1 MKAMIGLGYL
11 VGLVWAAEERPGSV
25 AVSGG
30 SVSDGPVSAGSVSAG
45 ATSRDL
51 GLASSGSGGAP
62 SADAPSG
69 DLGSAS
75 SGLAGALCPGGVSD
89 GAASFGFISAGAAP
103 GGAASADPASAG
115 QWKPVQ
121 GRIMTRWAAQVSP
134 ENVWPEY
141 PRPTMVRPQW
151 KNLNGLWDYAIRPKQ
166 EDRPGRWDGKILVP
180 FCAES
185 ALSGVGKAVQPDQ
198 RLWYRRTFEL
208 PQDWTGGRVLLHF
221 GAVDWEATVWLNGK
235 PLGVHRGGYDAF
247 SFDITDALH
256 KQGPQEL
263 VLAVWDPTNTGTQ
276 PRGKQVLKPG
286 GIWYTAVTGIWQT
299 VWLEHVPASY
309 IAALRNTPDAD
320 TGTVAVEVEV
330 VGAQPGD
337 RLRAVG
343 LDGQKEA
350 AQAEAE
356 PGKPLVL
363 KIPQPKLWSP
373 ENPFLYDLQVEL
385 LRQGQPVDQVRSYF
399 GLRSVRLG
407 KDENGLVRILLNGK
421 FLFQMGTLDQGW
433 WPDGLYTAPTD
444 EALRYDLEVLKRLGM
459 NMLRKHVK
467 VEPERLYYWCD
478 RLGILVWQ
486 DMPSGDRGIGGKAP
500 DLQRSPESAAQFKQ
514 ELQAMIRGRYNHPSI
529 IMWVPYNEGWGQ
541 WNTVEV
547 CQWIKQWDPTRLV
560 NNASGWKDRGVGDV
574 HDIHSYPG
582 PAMPQPE
589 PNRAIVLGEFGGLGL
604 ALPGHLWR
612 EEGAWGYRSFRNPQ
626 ELTIAYLGLIEK
638 LQPLVHAGLS
648 AAVYTQTSDVEI
660 EVNGLMTYD
669 RAVLKPDERVVREAH
684 RRLYLPPVIK
694 TILPTSQQEGQ
705 IWRYTTEPPPAGW
718 EKLDFDDSRWKS
730 GPGGFGTAH
739 TPGSVVRTQWDGKE
753 IWLRRS
759 FELEETDLKAPHALI
774 HHDEDAEVYLNGQRV
789 GAWQNYTTHYVMEP
803 LNQNFLRA
811 VRKGKNVLAVHCRQT
826 IGGQYIDVGIVDVV
840 RGQAMPAVAPPEKAR
855 TELRPPAVPLV
866 VHDPYFSVWSFDDA
880 LYEGWTRHWTGAVHG
895 MAGLI
900 RVDGKPMRFMG
911 RPLDVP
917 PQAKGAAAAKSAPAA
932 KGDSAAKDT
941 PLSKEQPIPDV
952 RQLSCQVLPT
962 RTIYRFQAGPVELR
976 LSFLTPA
983 LPDDLDVLARP
994 VSYVIFEVQ
1003 SQDGQPHQV
1012 ELYFDATG
1020 QLAVNTPDQPVVWQR
1035 QEAAGD
1041 PPLQLLRIGTKE
1053 QPILQKRGDD
1063 LRIDWGYLYLAV
1075 PKVQDVATVIGPADR
1090 LRKCFTAGQPLP
1102 TEDDPR
1108 QPRAVQ
1114 DDWPVLACAFHLGQ
1128 VGQKR
1133 ETRWLMLAY
1142 DDQYSIQYLE
1152 QNLRPWWRRDGLDAP
1167 GLLRRAAEQLPKLAQ
1182 QCEAFDRAL
1191 MADLEKVG
1199 GPGYAPFCAL
1209 AYRQALGAH
1218 KLVQGPDGQLW
1229 AFSKEC
1235 FSNGCIGTVDV
1246 IYPAAP
1252 ILLLLNNQL
1261 HKAALRP
1268 VLHYAQS
1275 GRWKFPFAPH
1285 DLGTYPK
1292 ANGQVYGGGEKSE
1305 ENQMPVEES
1314 ANMLILVAGAAKLDG
1329 HAEFA
1334 KPYWP
1339 LLDQWADYLR
1349 QKGLDPENQLCTDDF
1364 AGHLAHNVNL
1374 SAKAI
1379 VALACYAELCRMA
1392 GRDTEARS
1400 YRQLA
1405 EQFVQQW
1412 IRMADD
1418 GDHYRL
1424 AFDRPGTWSQKYN
1437 LVWDKI
1443 FALRLFPPEVVQ
1455 KEIAFYKTKLN
1466 LFGLPL
1472 DNRSLYTK
1480 TDWHVWTATLA
1491 DRQEDFEYL
1500 MRPVYE
1506 FVHFTLPRVPMTDW
1520 YWTHNAGRV
1529 GFQARPVIGG
1539 VFIRALADQAIWAKW
1554 AKRKG

>member
-1 MKAMIGLGYL
+1 
-11 VGLVWAAEERPGSV
+11 
-25 AVSGG
+25 
-30 SVSDGPVSAGSVSAG
+30 
-45 ATSRDL
+45 
-51 GLASSGSGGAP
+51 
-62 SADAPSG
+62 
-69 DLGSAS
+69 
-75 SGLAGALCPGGVSD
+75 
-89 GAASFGFISAGAAP
+89 
-103 GGAASADPASAG
+103 
-115 QWKPVQ
+115 
-121 GRIMTRWAAQVSP
+121 MTRWAAQVRP
-134 ENVWPEY
+134 DNVWPEY
-141 PRPTMVRPQW
+141 PRPTMVRPAWQ
-151 KNLNGLWDYAIRPKQ
+151 NLNGLWDYAIRPRQ
-166 EDRPGRWDGKILVP
+166 EDRPQQWDGKILVP
-180 FCAES
+180 FCVES
-185 ALSGVGKAVQPDQ
+185 ALSGVGKPVGPGQ
-198 RLWYRRTFEL
+198 RLWYRRTFDL

-221 GAVDWEATVWLNGK
+221 GAVDWEASVWLNGK
-235 PLGVHRGGYDAF
+235 LLGTHRGGYDAF
-247 SFDITDALH
+247 HFDITDALA

-263 VLAVWDPTNTGTQ
+263 LLAVWDPTDTGTQ
-276 PRGKQVLKPG
+276 PRGKQVLRPG

-309 IAALRNTPDAD
+309 IAALRNTPNVDAS
-320 TGTVAVEVEV
+320 TLTVEAEV
-330 VGAQPGD
+330 VGVHPGD
-337 RLRAVG
+337 RLRAIAF
-343 LDGQKEA
+343 DGDKQV
-350 AQAEAE
+350 AQAEADA
-356 PGKPLVL
+356 GQPLVL

-373 ENPFLYDLQVEL
+373 DSPFLYDLQLML

-399 GLRSVRLG
+399 GMRSIRIG

-421 FLFQMGTLDQGW
+421 FLFQIGTLDQGW

-444 EALRYDLEVLKRLGM
+444 EALRYDLEMLKRLGM

-478 RLGILVWQ
+478 RLGLLVWQ
-486 DMPSGDRGIGGKAP
+486 DMPNGDRGIGHKAP
-500 DLQRSPESAAQFKQ
+500 DIQRSPESAEQFTK
-514 ELQAMIRGRYNHPSI
+514 ELQALVRGRYNHPSI

-541 WNTVEV
+541 WNTQQV

-560 NNASGWKDRGVGDV
+560 NNASGWADRGVGDV

-604 ALPGHLWR
+604 PLPGHLWQ
-612 EEGAWGYRSFRNPQ
+612 EKGAWGYRSFRNQQ

-669 RAVLKPDERVVREAH
+669 RAVLKMDERVLREAH
-684 RRLYLPPVIK
+684 RRLHLPPPIVK

-705 IWRYTTEPPPAGW
+705 TWRYTTQQPPAGW
-718 EKLDFDDSRWKS
+718 QQPDFDDSGWKT
-730 GPGGFGTAH
+730 GPGGFGTAF
-739 TPGSVVRTQWDGKE
+739 TPGSVVRTEWKTTD
-753 IWLRRS
+753 IWLRRT
-759 FELEETDLKAPHALI
+759 FDLEHTDLKAAHALI
-774 HHDEDAEVYLNGQRV
+774 HHDEEAEVYLNGRLV
-789 GAWQNYTTHYVMEP
+789 GRWTGYTTSYVMEP
-803 LNQNFLRA
+803 FNQNFLRA

-826 IGGQYIDVGIVDVV
+826 VGGQYIDVGIVDVV
-840 RGQAMPAVAPPEKAR
+840 RKEEPPPVPPPEKAR
-855 TELRPPAVPLV
+855 SRLRPPAVPLV

-880 LYEGWTRHWTGAVHG
+880 LYEGWTRHWTGANHG
-895 MAGLI
+895 LAGLI
-900 RVDGKPMRFMG
+900 RVDGRPMRFMG
-911 RPLDVP
+911 RPLEP
-917 PQAKGAAAAKSAPAA
+917 PQSKDAP
-932 KGDSAAKDT
+932 
-941 PLSKEQPIPDV
+941 PSKEPPIPDV
-952 RQLSCQVLPT
+952 RQLECKVLPT
-962 RTIYRFQAGPVELR
+962 RTIYRFEAGPVELK
-976 LSFLTPA
+976 LTFLTPA
-983 LPDDLDVLARP
+983 LPEDPDILARP
-994 VSYVIFEVQ
+994 VTYLVFEVQ
-1003 SQDGQPHQV
+1003 SRDGQPHQV
-1012 ELYFDATG
+1012 QLYFDAVG
-1020 QLAVNTPDQPVVWQR
+1020 ELAVNKPDQQVVWQR
-1035 QEAAGD
+1035 QEAAGQ
-1041 PPLQLLRIGTKE
+1041 PPLELLRIGSKD
-1053 QPILQKRGDD
+1053 QPVLEKRGDD

-1075 PKVQDVATVIGPADR
+1075 PKVKDVQTAIAEADLARRRFATGQGLPA
-1090 LRKCFTAGQPLP
+1090 
-1102 TEDDPR
+1102 EDQSR
-1108 QPRAVQ
+1108 QPRPVQ
-1114 DDWPVLACAFHLGQ
+1114 DGWPVLACSFDLGR
-1128 VGQKR
+1128 VNQKT

-1142 DDQYSIQYLE
+1142 DDEYSIQYLE
-1152 QNLRPWWRRDGLDAP
+1152 QNLRPWWRRNGLDMP
-1167 GLLRRAAEQLPKLAQ
+1167 GLLRRAADELPKLAAR
-1182 QCEAFDRAL
+1182 CETFDQAL
-1191 MADLEKVG
+1191 MADLDKVG

-1252 ILLLLNNQL
+1252 IFMLLSNEL
-1261 HKAALRP
+1261 HKATLRP
-1268 VLHYAQS
+1268 VLHYAGS
-1275 GRWKFPFAPH
+1275 GRWPFPFAPH

-1329 HAEFA
+1329 QADFA

-1339 LLDQWADYLR
+1339 LLDRWADYLR

-1392 GRDTEARS
+1392 GRHTEAKT

-1405 EQFVQQW
+1405 EQFVQEW

-1443 FALRLFPPEVVQ
+1443 FGLRLFPAEVRQ

-1480 TDWHVWTATLA
+1480 TDWQVWTATLA

-1520 YWTHNAGRV
+1520 YWTHTAGRV

-1539 VFIRALADQAIWAKW
+1539 VFIRALADPAVWNKW
-1554 AKRKG
+1554 AGKKP

>member
-1 MKAMIGLGYL
+1 MKKCFQNHFLLKWSVQGVGEGGSGSPEPTGIKTKPSCFGRWRVGLMGAMIGLGYL
-11 VGLVWAAEERPGSV
+11 VGSV
-25 AVSGG
+25 C
-30 SVSDGPVSAGSVSAG
+30 AGS
-45 ATSRDL
+45 AT
-51 GLASSGSGGAP
+51 P
-62 SADAPSG
+62 T
-69 DLGSAS
+69 
-75 SGLAGALCPGGVSD
+75 
-89 GAASFGFISAGAAP
+89 
-103 GGAASADPASAG
+103 ASAPE
-115 QWKPVQ
+115 WKPVQ

-151 KNLNGLWDYAIRPKQ
+151 KNLNGLWDYAIRPKG
-166 EDRPGRWDGKILVP
+166 EDRPGQWDGKILVP
-180 FCAES
+180 FCVES

-198 RLWYRRTFEL
+198 RLWYCRTFDL

-221 GAVDWEATVWLNGK
+221 GAVDWEATVWLNGN

-247 SFDITDALH
+247 SFDITDALN

-263 VLAVWDPTNTGTQ
+263 VLAVWDPTDTGTQ
-276 PRGKQVLKPG
+276 PRGKQVLQPR

-320 TGTVAVEVEV
+320 AGTVVVEADL

-337 RLRAVG
+337 RLRAVA
-343 LDGQKEA
+343 LDGQKEV

-399 GLRSVRLG
+399 GLRSVRIG

-486 DMPSGDRGIGGKAP
+486 DMPNGDRHIGRKDP
-500 DLQRSPESAAQFKQ
+500 DIQRTPESAAQFKQ

-547 CQWIKQWDPTRLV
+547 CRWIKQWDPTRLV
-560 NNASGWKDRGVGDV
+560 NNASGWTDRGVGDV

-582 PAMPQPE
+582 PAMPRPE

-669 RAVLKPDERVVREAH
+669 RAVVKPDERAVREAH
-684 RRLYLPPVIK
+684 RRLYLPPPVIK

-705 IWRYTTEPPPAGW
+705 IWRYTTESPPAGW
-718 EKLDFDDSRWKS
+718 QQPDFDDSGWKT
-730 GPGGFGTAH
+730 GPGGFGTSH
-739 TPGSVVRTQWDGKE
+739 TPGSVVRTHWDGKE

-759 FELEETDLKAPHALI
+759 FELEDTDLKAPHVLI
-774 HHDEDAEVYLNGQRV
+774 HHDEDAEVYLNGHLV
-789 GAWQNYTTHYVMEP
+789 GSWKGYKTSYAMEP

-811 VRKGKNVLAVHCRQT
+811 VRKGKNVLAVRCRQT
-826 IGGQYIDVGIVDVV
+826 IGGQYIDVGIVDLV
-840 RGQAMPAVAPPEKAR
+840 RGQETPAVPPPEKAR
-855 TELRPPAVPLV
+855 CELRPPAVPLV

-900 RVDGKPMRFMG
+900 RVDGQPMRFMG
-911 RPLDVP
+911 RPQDVP
-917 PQAKGAAAAKSAPAA
+917 PQAKDAPAAKSAAAAKGAGAA
-932 KGDSAAKDT
+932 KGAPPSQ
-941 PLSKEQPIPDV
+941 ERPIPDV

-976 LSFLTPA
+976 LTFLTPA
-983 LPDDLDVLARP
+983 LPDEVDVLARP

-1020 QLAVNTPDQPVVWQR
+1020 ELAVNTPDQPVVWQR

-1053 QPILQKRGDD
+1053 QPILEKQGDD
-1063 LRIDWGYLYLAV
+1063 LRIDWGYLYLAA
-1075 PKVQDVATVIGPADR
+1075 PKVKDVATVIGPADR
-1090 LRKCFTAGQPLP
+1090 LRKCFTAGEPLP

-1114 DDWPVLACAFHLGQ
+1114 DDWPVLACAFHLGG
-1128 VGQKR
+1128 VGQKPQ
-1133 ETRWLMLAY
+1133 TRWLMLAY
-1142 DDQYSIQYLE
+1142 DDEYSIQYLG

-1167 GLLRRAAEQLPKLAQ
+1167 GLLRRAADELPQLAER
-1182 QCEAFDRAL
+1182 CEAFDRAL

-1246 IYPAAP
+1246 IYPTSP
-1252 ILLLLNNQL
+1252 IFLLLNNQL
-1261 HKAALRP
+1261 HKATLRP

-1285 DLGTYPK
+1285 DLGTYPR
-1292 ANGQVYGGGEKSE
+1292 ANGQVYGSGEKSE

-1314 ANMLILVAGAAKLDG
+1314 ANMLILMAGAAKLDG
-1329 HAEFA
+1329 HVEFA

-1379 VALACYAELCRMA
+1379 VALGCYAELCRMA

-1405 EQFVQQW
+1405 EQFVKEW

-1443 FALRLFPPEVVQ
+1443 FGLRLFPPEVVQ

-1480 TDWHVWTATLA
+1480 TDWQVWTATLA

-1539 VFIRALADQAIWAKW
+1539 VFIRALADPQIWAKW
-1554 AKRKG
+1554 TKRSVIPAKAGIQSAFY